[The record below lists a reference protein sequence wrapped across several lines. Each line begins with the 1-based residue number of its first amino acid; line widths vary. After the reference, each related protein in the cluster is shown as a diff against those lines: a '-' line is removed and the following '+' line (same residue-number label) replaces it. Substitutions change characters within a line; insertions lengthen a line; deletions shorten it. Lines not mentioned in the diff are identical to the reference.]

1 MRPFLFPASGS
12 FASCRRSVAMAVS
25 SVSPMAIVGM
35 TSQIHRSVQGS
46 SLSKDDGRAW
56 RSSGAAKRH
65 RDVLVAMSGK
75 AATARK
81 GAKCLRKTLLAV
93 RESAIAADGM
103 QGPAAFFFHAPGAA
117 RQRAARAR
125 CGVERVRAANE

>member
-1 MRPFLFPASGS
+1 
-12 FASCRRSVAMAVS
+12 MAV
-25 SVSPMAIVGM
+25 VGM
-35 TSQIHRSVQGS
+35 TAQIHRSVQGS
-46 SLSKDDGRAW
+46 SSSKDNGRAW

-65 RDVLVAMSGK
+65 QDVLVAMSGK

>member
-1 MRPFLFPASGS
+1 
-12 FASCRRSVAMAVS
+12 MAVS
-25 SVSPMAIVGM
+25 PVSPMAIVGM
-35 TSQIHRSVQGS
+35 TAQIHRSVQGS
-46 SLSKDDGRAW
+46 SLSKDAGRAW

-117 RQRAARAR
+117 CQRAPRAR
-125 CGVERVRAANE
+125 CGVERARAANE